1 MTITV
6 KDVAKKAGV
15 ATSTVSRVINDHPSI
30 SDATKKKVYKVMEEM
45 GYVPNIAARNLG
57 KRSSGAVGVI
67 LPPLDSRERMGNPFY
82 LEIIESINDEARKHS
97 MTTAIATA
105 QSFETLLENVQLMH
119 RQKQVDGFILLYS
132 DKDDP
137 VIDYLFE
144 NQVPFSLIGQPY
156 TNEDQVIYV
165 DNDNQLLGKH
175 ATDYLIENG
184 HKNILFITNTT
195 HENVYYERYFGYQK
209 AMMLANL
216 TVLPSVDMEQPEDYV
231 AFEQLLK
238 ETKATAAV
246 VIDDIFAMRM
256 IQLAQMYGYR
266 VPDDF
271 SVISFNNSIYATLVH
286 PYLTS
291 IDIDIAELGKMG
303 MQKLIESL
311 QEKEATGVRMVI
323 PHKLIKR
330 ETVLSLNET
339 N

>member
-1 MTITV
+1 MTVTV

-15 ATSTVSRVINDHPSI
+15 ATSTVSRVINDHSSI
-30 SDATKKKVYKVMEEM
+30 SDATKKKVFKVMEEM

-82 LEIIESINDEARKHS
+82 LEIIESINDEARNNG

-105 QSFETLLENVQLMH
+105 KSFDTLLENVKQMH
-119 RQKQVDGFILLYS
+119 RQKQVDGFVLLYS
-132 DKDDP
+132 DKEDP
-137 VIDYLFE
+137 IITYLFE
-144 NQVPFSLIGQPY
+144 NDIPFSLIGQPY
-156 TNEDQVIYV
+156 TNEEKIIYV

-175 ATDYLIENG
+175 ATDFLIENG

-195 HENVYYERYFGYQK
+195 HENLYYERYFGYQK
-209 AMMLANL
+209 AMMLAGL
-216 TVLPSVDMEQPEDYV
+216 TARPSVDMESPEAYV
-231 AFEQLLK
+231 AFEDLLK
-238 ETKATAAV
+238 DSQATAAV

-266 VPDDF
+266 VPEDF
-271 SVISFNNSIYATLVH
+271 SVISFNNSIYSTLVH

-291 IDIDIAELGKMG
+291 IDIDIEELGRTG
-303 MQKLIESL
+303 MRKLIEAL
-311 QEKEATGVRMVI
+311 HQKESTGVRLVI

-330 ETVLSLNET
+330 ETVISLNEK
-339 N
+339 